1 MDEQIWQL
9 FPKVRAFLLCK
20 ISGVGIVTRI
30 LEELNEI
37 KFTYRIEMNPEKLYI
52 QDPLD
57 IKKKFK
63 KFIIIT
69 GCFKFC

>member
-1 MDEQIWQL
+1 
-9 FPKVRAFLLCK
+9 
-20 ISGVGIVTRI
+20 
-30 LEELNEI
+30 
-37 KFTYRIEMNPEKLYI
+37 MNPEKLYI

-69 GCFKFC
+69 GCFNSVSEKDTSRFSMFTISSKIRNAL